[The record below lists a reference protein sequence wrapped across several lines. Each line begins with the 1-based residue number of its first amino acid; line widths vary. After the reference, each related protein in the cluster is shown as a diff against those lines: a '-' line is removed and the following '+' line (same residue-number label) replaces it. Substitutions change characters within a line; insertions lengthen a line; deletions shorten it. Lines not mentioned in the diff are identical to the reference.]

1 MLNRKG
7 FTLIEL
13 MIVVVIIGILAAIAI
28 PNFISMQDRAKE
40 AKVKGGAHT
49 VQLAAEDWAVRNDGI
64 YDTSV
69 ALLPLLPGAAL
80 LDNAF
85 DGLPSEPRWG
95 AAAAGAGQIGIQDVI
110 QGGVVV
116 GYTIT
121 GYGKDVNQGNAGI
134 ILTLTS
140 GQ

>member
-40 AKVKGGAHT
+40 AKVKGAAHT
-49 VQLAAEDWAVRNDGI
+49 VQLAAEDYAVRNDGI
-64 YDTSV
+64 YTAALADIQ
-69 ALLPLLPGAAL
+69 ALLPGGNL

-85 DGLPSEPRWG
+85 TG
-95 AAAAGAGQIGIQDVI
+95 AAAEPSVAGPAAAIGAIGMAAVA
-110 QGGVVV
+110 QGGVNV

-121 GYGKDVNQGNAGI
+121 GYGKEAIVV
-134 ILTLTS
+134 TLTS

>member
-40 AKVKGGAHT
+40 AKVKGAAHT
-49 VQLAAEDWAVRNDGI
+49 VQLAAEDFAVRNDGI
-64 YDTSV
+64 YSDQ
-69 ALLPLLPGAAL
+69 AGDLQPLLPGAAL

-85 DGLPSEPRWG
+85 TGNPTEPQFG
-95 AAAAGAGQIGIQDVI
+95 AAAGAMGEVGIAAI
-110 QGGVVV
+110 PQGGVNV

-121 GYGKDVNQGNAGI
+121 GFGKTGT
-134 ILTLTS
+134 ILTLVS
-140 GQ
+140 GS

>member
-40 AKVKGGAHT
+40 AKVKGAAHT
-49 VQLAAEDWAVRNDGI
+49 VQLAAEDWSVREDGV
-64 YDTSV
+64 YGALADVQS
-69 ALLPLLPGAAL
+69 LLPSGNL

-85 DGLPSEPRWG
+85 TG
-95 AAAAGAGQIGIQDVI
+95 AATEPSGAVAATAGQ
-110 QGGVVV
+110 V
-116 GYTIT
+116 GYAPIAGNGGYSIT
-121 GYGKDVNQGNAGI
+121 GFGKTEMVV
-134 ILTLTS
+134 TLAS

>member
-40 AKVKGGAHT
+40 AKVKGAAHT
-49 VQLAAEDWAVRNDGI
+49 VQLAAEDFAVRNDGI
-64 YDTSV
+64 YSD
-69 ALLPLLPGAAL
+69 AGADLQPLLPGGNL

-85 DGLPSEPRWG
+85 DGNPSEPRF
-95 AAAAGAGQIGIQDVI
+95 AAAAAAPGEVGIVAVV
-110 QGGVVV
+110 QGGVNV
-116 GYTIT
+116 GYSIT
-121 GYGKDVNQGNAGI
+121 GFGKTAT
-134 ILTLTS
+134 ILTLVS
-140 GQ
+140 GS